1 MVGGIVFSAIVVDR
15 VGHEGKDH
23 PAGGLSLKQIS
34 AFWITLLQL
43 YAGSATRAT
52 RSVRSSGSGPQTGS
66 ARRRWIVA
74 EC

>member
-1 MVGGIVFSAIVVDR
+1 MVGGIVSSAIVVDR

-43 YAGSATRAT
+43 YAGSIPK
-52 RSVRSSGSGPQTGS
+52 RSRGASDAVSP
-66 ARRRWIVA
+66 
-74 EC
+74 